1 MCGRYALYGLRKRT
15 RAEAE
20 YFPSLDQ
27 FPSKWNVAPT
37 DTMPIARVQ
46 DGELELAPAR
56 WGLIPY
62 YSKDAKGAF
71 RCINARAETVA
82 TTASFRQPWKTG
94 RRCLVPANGFFEWE
108 TRPDGKQPFYFTSAE
123 GSLLAFAG
131 LWDTWRQPDG
141 SSLLSFTIFT
151 TAPNDFVK
159 RFHDRMPVILD
170 EADYARWLTGAD
182 VSDLL
187 KAPHNEV
194 LLNYPVSRHVNSVK
208 NNDASLIESI
218 DDAHPGHPA
227 PTPIR

>member
-1 MCGRYALYGLRKRT
+1 
-15 RAEAE
+15 
-20 YFPSLDQ
+20 
-27 FPSKWNVAPT
+27 
-37 DTMPIARVQ
+37 MPIARMH
-46 DGELELAPAR
+46 DGTLELVPAR

-62 YSKDAKGAF
+62 FSKDTKGAF

-94 RRCLVPANGFFEWE
+94 RRCLVPANGFFEWG

-131 LWDTWRQPDG
+131 LWDTWQQPDG
-141 SSLLSFTIFT
+141 SSLLSDTIIT
-151 TAPNDFVK
+151 TAPNGFVK

-170 EADYARWLTGAD
+170 EADYDRWLTAGD

-194 LLNYPVSRHVNSVK
+194 LVNYPVSRQVNSVK
-208 NNDASLIESI
+208 NNDASLVEPVEGASPP
-218 DDAHPGHPA
+218 HPVSQ
-227 PTPIR
+227 